1 MEGKQ
6 ILSFLVFHCLFF
18 RVTCSTG
25 IPNGYISWKDPT
37 QNRTDLLCPCS
48 DRFCSDPSDISD
60 KRCRCHARP
69 LWEIRP
75 NEADNIYLEYLSRR
89 GGAVVVPSNNISPK
103 NAQILDHQNGFLSQI
118 PENICSYQSLVKIDF
133 SGNKLTK
140 LENIN
145 CLSNL
150 DTLILRQNQIKT
162 IHNDT
167 FLRMTHLRVLDLAEN
182 EIKHIEPK
190 AISDSSIGMYLVDF
204 SKNLLTQIDI
214 TNMVIKQPFC
224 EINYEKNQITEL
236 TNILS
241 IEFNTDTTFG
251 DGGFVNFED
260 NSFTTF
266 PDFTKLGISDLKLL
280 GKVLG
285 FGFDFRGCKFTC
297 DCKMEPFLE
306 LSKDIIKKIWRD
318 YFDIKCFNP
327 PELANQSIAW
337 LTKEGQLDQFICNVS
352 KSDNCPSGCHC
363 YQQPSQD
370 RTVVN
375 CTNQNMTE
383 LPQKLPDDKNITLIL
398 TGNQITQLQNK
409 SYFGRIS
416 VLDISDNKINCIPES
431 VAKELTTNSILLNLH
446 GNELTK
452 IPSVFKVKD
461 PCALNIGTINQT
473 CGCEE
478 EWQKQWLTSRTDQ
491 GCGINATQTTTINCI
506 TSSGIVPI
514 SEFNFKDLNCKSG
527 FDYKSLT
534 ISIAILLLIL
544 SGLIVIAHYFRYE
557 IFLLTKRLH
566 VARKHRGQF
575 KHDVYISVREN
586 HGALISWIHKTLR
599 PSLVAKNY
607 NVYFPFIDVTI
618 GAAKEEEIIK
628 NINDSRNFLVVLSSD
643 YTDEDEDTI
652 WTNIEWKHAWNLFK
666 EESHVRNI
674 VIINY
679 DQLQTKV
686 FPIGPLKAYLRLG
699 LDIDFANRK
708 HNLLREVRDRLGL
721 PNHEHSPAK
730 MGFPSSKPMFS
741 PQLIFKDAFSEL
753 QSFGEN
759 ERPKFPYLEND
770 ETRKSK
776 SQRTSK
782 KYKNDS
788 KNNVFCL
795 NDITQTGVYSLPYQK
810 PPTLVQIDISL

>member
-1 MEGKQ
+1 MKGRQ
-6 ILSFLVFHCLFF
+6 LLSCLVFQCFCFLVVCL
-18 RVTCSTG
+18 TG

-48 DRFCSDPSDISD
+48 DIFCSDPSDVSN

-69 LWEIRP
+69 LWDIRP
-75 NEADNIYLEYLSRR
+75 DETDNIFLEYLSRR
-89 GGAVVVPSNNISPK
+89 GGAVVVSP
-103 NAQILDHQNGFLSQI
+103 NTVPPQNVQILDHQNGFLSQI

-150 DTLILRQNQIKT
+150 DTLILRGNRIQT

-167 FLRMTHLRVLDLAEN
+167 FLRMTHLRVLDLAQN
-182 EIKHIEPK
+182 EIKHIEPN
-190 AISDSSIGMYLVDF
+190 AISDSTIGLYLADF
-204 SKNLLTQIDI
+204 SQNQLMQIDI
-214 TNMVIKQPFC
+214 TNMVIEQPFC
-224 EINYEKNQITEL
+224 KINYEKNQITEF

-241 IEFNTDTTFG
+241 IEFNTDITFG

-266 PDFTKLGISDLKLL
+266 PDFTKLGISDLTLL
-280 GKVLG
+280 GKVFG

-306 LSKDIIKKIWRD
+306 LSKDVIKKIWRD

-337 LTKEGQLDQFICNVS
+337 LTKEGKLDQFICNVS

-383 LPQKLPDDKNITLIL
+383 LPQKLPGDKNITLIL
-398 TGNQITQLQNK
+398 TGNQITQLQNR
-409 SYFGRIS
+409 SYFDRIS
-416 VLDISDNKINCIPES
+416 VLDISDNKINHIPES
-431 VAKELTTNSILLNLH
+431 VAKELTINNILLDLH

-452 IPSVFKVKD
+452 IPSVFKVRD
-461 PCALNIGTINQT
+461 PCALNIGTIRQT

-478 EWQKQWLTSRTDQ
+478 EWQKQWLTSRADQ
-491 GCGINATQTTTINCI
+491 GCDNNATQTTTIHCI

-514 SEFNFKDLNCKSG
+514 SKFNFKDLNCKSG

-544 SGLIVIAHYFRYE
+544 SGVIVIAHYFRYE
-557 IFLLTKRLH
+557 IFLLTKRLQ
-566 VARKHRGQF
+566 VAREHSGQF
-575 KHDVYISVREN
+575 KHDVYISVRQN
-586 HGALISWIHKTLR
+586 HGALISWIHRTLR
-599 PSLVAKNY
+599 PSLVAKDY
-607 NVYFPFIDVTI
+607 NVYFHFIDGI
-618 GAAKEEEIIK
+618 FGSAKEEEIIN
-628 NINDSRNFLVVLSSD
+628 NINDSRNFLIVLSSD
-643 YTDEDEDTI
+643 YTDEDENTI

-679 DQLQTKV
+679 DQLQNKV

-699 LDIDFANRK
+699 IDIDFANRK
-708 HNLLREVRDRLGL
+708 HSLLREVRDRLGL
-721 PNHEHSPAK
+721 PNHEHRPAK
-730 MGFPSSKPMFS
+730 LGFPSSKPKFS
-741 PQLIFKDAFSEL
+741 HKLLFKNAFSNL
-753 QSFGEN
+753 QSFEEN
-759 ERPKFPYLEND
+759 EKLNFPYLEND
-770 ETRKSK
+770 ETRKSEN
-776 SQRTSK
+776 QRKLK

-788 KNNVFCL
+788 KNNVFYL
-795 NDITQTGVYSLPYQK
+795 NDITQTGVYTLPYHK